1 MWLHSSE
8 YPESAVN
15 SSFLSFYLK
24 ITPRLI
30 AFYELQI
37 IRVTTNPGSEAKDAV
52 NGISDF
58 NNGLKSQKAT
68 EAQKLARII

>member
-24 ITPRLI
+24 IISRLI

-58 NNGLKSQKAT
+58 NNGLKSQK
-68 EAQKLARII
+68 QLKLRSLQG